1 MSDQTAAV
9 SQLHREARDLAIE
22 LSSSMTGT
30 CMTTCDAALVMLV
43 VASCKTDDDP
53 LDKLGRMCD
62 CMRDS
67 LVSMLPRN

>member
-1 MSDQTAAV
+1 MSDQTVAV
-9 SQLHREARDLAIE
+9 SQMHKDAKDLALE
-22 LSSSMTGT
+22 LSNSMCGLV
-30 CMTTCDAALVMLV
+30 MPTCDAALVMLV